1 MSTEQERLIQAN
13 EMMIVAEIGDQK
25 LPTWIK

>member
-13 EMMIVAEIGDQK
+13 EMMILAEIGDHK